1 MAKRKWNPTIPGA
14 KKKRRVK
21 TPLQKLHDRCWEMA
35 KKVVKL
41 RDHGQCQRCF
51 KHVEKT
57 NAHTSHTFPKSTHAA
72 IKYNL
77 LNLTLLCYHDHINWY
92 HKNPIA
98 ASEWIRETFPDRIA
112 GIEKIPRLRSYRVD
126 DLQEILEELQA
137 EYERLSN
144 G

>member
-1 MAKRKWNPTIPGA
+1 MIPHFSTKTK
-14 KKKRRVK
+14 KKKRKVK
-21 TPLQKLHDRCWEMA
+21 TPLQKLHDKCWEMA

-51 KHVEKT
+51 KPVKGT

-77 LNLTLLCYHDHINWY
+77 LNLTLLCYHDHINWW
-92 HKNPIA
+92 HKNPV
-98 ASEWIRETFPDRIA
+98 ASGAWIRERYPERMA
-112 GIEKIPRLRSYRVD
+112 VIEKIPRCRSYRMD
-126 DLQEILEELQA
+126 DLQEILEELQN
-137 EYERLSN
+137 EYWRLQN